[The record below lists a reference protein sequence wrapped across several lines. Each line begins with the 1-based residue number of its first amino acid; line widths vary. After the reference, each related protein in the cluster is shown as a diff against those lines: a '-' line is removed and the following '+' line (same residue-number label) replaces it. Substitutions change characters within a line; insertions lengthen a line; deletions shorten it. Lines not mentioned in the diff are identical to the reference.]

1 MKRFPKDCNY
11 NCPHYSEY
19 DLSIDDLVGC
29 CSLLNKECDLC
40 DSDFSLYLCP
50 KEDSTCQEIQK

>member
-1 MKRFPKDCNY
+1 MKRFPRDCDC

-29 CSLLNKECDLC
+29 CSLLKKECDLC
-40 DSDFSLYLCP
+40 DMDFSLYLCP
-50 KEDSTCQEIQK
+50 KSENES